1 MLRSGDERPL
11 GGFPAT
17 RHSALA
23 AIRSGNEEQRRRAL
37 DVVAEAYWRP
47 VYSYLRLQWRK
58 PHDEA
63 ADLTQ
68 EFFTHLLG
76 KDLLS
81 RFDPRRSRLRTF
93 LRSCI
98 DGLVAN
104 EHRAQGRLKR
114 GGERHA
120 TFDFEEVRAAV
131 ERLHS
136 PALSPEERFEQE
148 WARGLFTA
156 ALDRL
161 RRDCEREGRAPHF
174 ELFEQHELSEGPGRP
189 SYAGLAK
196 RFRISTSDVTNR
208 LAGIRRR
215 LRATV
220 LELLRESTAS
230 EAEFRAEAR
239 ALFGKDPP

>member
-23 AIRSGNEEQRRRAL
+23 AIRSGDEEQRRRAL
-37 DVVAEAYWRP
+37 DVVAEAYWRS

-114 GGERHA
+114 GGGRDA
-120 TFDFEEVRAAV
+120 P
-131 ERLHS
+131 L
-136 PALSPEERFEQE
+136 
-148 WARGLFTA
+148 
-156 ALDRL
+156 RL
-161 RRDCEREGRAPHF
+161 RGGG
-174 ELFEQHELSEGPGRP
+174 GPGR
-189 SYAGLAK
+189 
-196 RFRISTSDVTNR
+196 R
-208 LAGIRRR
+208 
-215 LRATV
+215 
-220 LELLRESTAS
+220 
-230 EAEFRAEAR
+230 
-239 ALFGKDPP
+239 PP

>member
-23 AIRSGNEEQRRRAL
+23 AIRSGDEEQRRRAL

-114 GGERHA
+114 GGEGHPA
-120 TFDFEEVRAAV
+120 FDFEGGRAAGGGPP
-131 ERLHS
+131 HPAPS
-136 PALSPEERFEQE
+136 PAGRFG
-148 WARGLFTA
+148 RGG
-156 ALDRL
+156 D
-161 RRDCEREGRAPHF
+161 
-174 ELFEQHELSEGPGRP
+174 PGR
-189 SYAGLAK
+189 
-196 RFRISTSDVTNR
+196 F
-208 LAGIRRR
+208 
-215 LRATV
+215 
-220 LELLRESTAS
+220 
-230 EAEFRAEAR
+230 
-239 ALFGKDPP
+239 PPPPDRPP